1 MLPGISQLYATKKQL
16 TERSKRL
23 QMGEDFFIYT
33 TNRELIYKV
42 FKELRS
48 LHTIL
53 SNNKQT
59 NHNQ

>member
-1 MLPGISQLYATKKQL
+1 MLPGINQLYAPKKQL
-16 TERSKRL
+16 LEGSKRL
-23 QMGEDFFIYT
+23 QMGEDFFMYT

-42 FKELRS
+42 FKELRRI

-59 NHNQ
+59 NKP